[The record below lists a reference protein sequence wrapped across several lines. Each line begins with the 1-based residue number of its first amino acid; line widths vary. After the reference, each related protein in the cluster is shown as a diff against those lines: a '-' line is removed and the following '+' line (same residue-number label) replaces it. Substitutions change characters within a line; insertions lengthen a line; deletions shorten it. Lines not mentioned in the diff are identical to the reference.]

1 MEISTNLKLCL
12 LLVSSAIN
20 RCRLSQ
26 NLCRLSVSVKR
37 FSSPTVF
44 RVSTCIDFSSILMR
58 AVTGKNLRVTVSDTG
73 IGSCVEEFKSFKC
86 AHGFIAENNSDG
98 ALSIATTR
106 ISDDEVRNYQINL
119 METVPARRLC
129 VLPSQPKHGGRFS
142 GTEVSFATAQDI
154 SGLLPEIAC
163 FLKKMQI
170 PGIHV
175 CHVTF
180 LKKFPTGTDQVFSVH
195 LQKDS
200 IDVMVQHYIE
210 LIRED
215 PVVANGCNPPPDT
228 SNIERLKSGLEDY
241 VLRHGNK
248 SDTKCLSCF
257 PDHRD
262 HLKVGSGMAY
272 CMEGQRNAGLIVEAV
287 VVISDS
293 IDPSSPCFREF
304 ELAKTI
310 AGLILCSD
318 NSDFQGECMKLLGLC
333 SPQDQTNEK
342 ESIEACVNEKMLKA
356 ISLHDKRNH
365 RGKEP
370 APLLFEDE
378 DQGFLEPDFSTDEED
393 L

>member
-12 LLVSSAIN
+12 LLVSSAIK

-44 RVSTCIDFSSILMR
+44 RVSI
-58 AVTGKNLRVTVSDTG
+58 SDTG

-86 AHGFIAENNSDG
+86 AHGFIAGNNSDG
-98 ALSIATTR
+98 VLSIATTR

-170 PGIHV
+170 PGI
-175 CHVTF
+175 
-180 LKKFPTGTDQVFSVH
+180 PVFSVH
-195 LQKDS
+195 FQKDS

-215 PVVANGCNPPPDT
+215 PVVANGCDPPPDA

-241 VLRHGNK
+241 VLRHGYK

-304 ELAKTI
+304 
-310 AGLILCSD
+310 G
-318 NSDFQGECMKLLGLC
+318 
-333 SPQDQTNEK
+333 TNTE
-342 ESIEACVNEKMLKA
+342 VV
-356 ISLHDKRNH
+356 
-365 RGKEP
+365 
-370 APLLFEDE
+370 LFN
-378 DQGFLEPDFSTDEED
+378 DFSPSLLTQTSQNALTKMDWKCYGLTLGNVLD
-393 L
+393 LDGHALLEWENLPPSVHIDIVLHCYQSLYPLWSCLLLSPSFHRVFFINNY